1 MDQYTL
7 EYQVPENL
15 FIQAMTPMARV
26 RKGFD
31 PDFWIRVYQNFK
43 SDLIKLEKNSIVKPF
58 ESILALQRKTKPS
71 YHDEVVKS
79 LLSLFEVTVELSFK
93 SKEIVQKNGFE
104 IEKGEGIFV
113 RLVED
118 IHIRIERQ
126 TTPKWVYRRGNL
138 ESTITIEKEG
148 CAHVLGINSNE
159 LSPFRR
165 ARDFKDLIVTV
176 LDDFE
181 WAHGW
186 AIDTR
191 CEPFASLNSE
201 QAAWRF
207 EKTNRFLDGIPIHR
221 LAAFYEKMGGVLY
234 AEGKGRIRAVFFRSK
249 SQRQSQLLPDQ
260 QCGMSQNFNIY
271 EERKTKTEK

>member
-7 EYQVPENL
+7 EYQLPENL
-15 FIQAMTPMARV
+15 FIQAMKRMAAV
-26 RKGFD
+26 RKDFNQ
-31 PDFWIRVYQNFK
+31 DFWIQFYQKFK
-43 SDLIKLEKNSIVKPF
+43 KDLINAERNPTAKPF

-104 IEKGEGIFV
+104 IEKGEGVFV

-118 IHIRIERQ
+118 IHLRIQRQ
-126 TTPKWVYRRGNL
+126 TTPKWIYRCGNL
-138 ESTITIEKEG
+138 ESTITIEKAG
-148 CAHVLGINSNE
+148 TAHVLGINSNE

-165 ARDFKDLIVTV
+165 ARDFKDLIVTI
-176 LDDFE
+176 LEDFE

-186 AIDTR
+186 AINIG
-191 CEPFASLNSE
+191 CEPYASLNSE